1 MQAFIDKN
9 GCISCGICVSI
20 CPAVFAMDDDG
31 KATAIINDVPKGS
44 EDGAKEA
51 EAACPAS
58 VVILEY

>member
-9 GCISCGICVSI
+9 GCISCGLCVSI
-20 CPAVFAMDDDG
+20 CPVVFAMDDDG
-31 KATAIINDVPKGS
+31 KATSIINQVPEGS
-44 EDGAKEA
+44 VDGAKEA